1 MSTFYLVQHGEKQR
15 RGGDPGLTVTGR
27 AQALW
32 TGSCLRG
39 KGITQVWSSPLR
51 RSRETAEILAAVL
64 GLPVRTDP
72 RLRERMSWDGSQPFD
87 TFQREWSRSNADRD
101 YRPLWGD
108 SSRDAGDR
116 LAGFLREHA
125 DDRGNTVIV
134 SHGGVTVDLVRTL
147 FGEAPLADRP
157 ELLTR
162 GVAPC
167 SLTTVRYTDAAP
179 ALEQFADD
187 RHLSTPEAPT
197 GAFIHQVGGYRPRW
211 LYTAR
216 EILDVHGERLSRL
229 AGRSLEHTWV
239 LWDRDLDE
247 WYSEGPVVFQF
258 AGERLTACHR
268 RTGECSLSWD
278 DLDPTE
284 PVDAGDESLR
294 LCWRADVLS
303 PLRPAVGHPLRL
315 LDLVEDGDPEGR
327 WLISGLDFGFD
338 DPHVVL
344 ANVDG
349 RNALSTAPTAGPEPR
364 RRVRVS

>member
-39 KGITQVWSSPLR
+39 RGITQVWSSPVR
-51 RSRETAEILAAVL
+51 RSRETAEIIAAVL
-64 GLPVRTDP
+64 GLPVHTDP
-72 RLRERMSWDGSQPFD
+72 RLRERISWDGSQPYDVFR
-87 TFQREWSRSNADRD
+87 REWQRSTADRE
-101 YRPLWGD
+101 YRPLAGD
-108 SSRDAGDR
+108 SSRDTGAR
-116 LAGFLREHA
+116 VATFLREHA
-125 DDRGNTVIV
+125 DDRGSTVVV
-134 SHGGVTVDLVRTL
+134 SHGGATVDAVRTL
-147 FGEAPLADRP
+147 FGDAVLDGRP
-157 ELLTR
+157 ELLAS
-162 GVAPC
+162 VPSCA
-167 SLTTVRYTDAAP
+167 LTVLRYEDGTPTLDR
-179 ALEQFADD
+179 LADD
-187 RHLSTPEAPT
+187 GHLSAPDAPT
-197 GAFIHQVGGYRPRW
+197 GAFVHQVGGYRPRW

-229 AGRSLEHTWV
+229 AGRPLEHTWV

-294 LCWRADVLS
+294 LTWRADIT
-303 PLRPAVGHPLRL
+303 PAAEQVVGHPLRL
-315 LDLVEDGDPEGR
+315 LELVEEGDPDGR

-338 DPHVVL
+338 SPHLVL

-349 RNALSTAPTAGPEPR
+349 HNALSAGAGSDHAHR
-364 RRVRVS
+364 RIRVS